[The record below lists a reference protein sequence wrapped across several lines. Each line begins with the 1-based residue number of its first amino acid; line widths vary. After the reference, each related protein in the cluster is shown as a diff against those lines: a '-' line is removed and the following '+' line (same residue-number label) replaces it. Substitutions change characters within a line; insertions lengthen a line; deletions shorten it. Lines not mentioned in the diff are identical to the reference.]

1 MPDPTHITVT
11 APPDRVTPIHEADGI
26 TPGGGQLRVRAGVVA
41 RVRYSQSVRRSIARG
56 DLIPCN
62 MSGAAAPSIDLADAP
77 EELSARPGPVATKA
91 DLDALIGS
99 ARSINKET
107 R

>member
-11 APPDRVTPIHEADGI
+11 APSDRVTPIHEADGI

-41 RVRYSQSVRRSIARG
+41 RVRLSQSVRRSVARG

-62 MSGAAAPSIDLADAP
+62 MSGTAVPSIDLAAAP
-77 EELSARPGPVATKA
+77 EELSALPGPVATKA
-91 DLDALIGS
+91 DLDVVVSLIK
-99 ARSINKET
+99 KET